1 MSPSKAA
8 GKPGNASL
16 CLRAPK
22 LFSYILRASQ
32 RTRFGAHVTPQ
43 TWGPVRG
50 EARLLAGRTEF
61 EDGERFFHHF
71 HGRLS
76 RERLNGLRVLDLGCG
91 YGGRTV
97 YYASEC
103 GAAEVVGIEPFAA
116 MVERGAELAD
126 ELGAANVRFQV
137 GRAEELPLPDASFD
151 AVVSF
156 DVIEHVD
163 DPRIAFEEIRRV
175 LRPGGHGWLV
185 FPTYRGARASHLDF
199 ITRIPAL
206 HRIFDPF
213 VIVEVVNEELATS
226 DGRYGL
232 SSLEAPSVS
241 PLGHLT
247 LPGLNGITRKDA
259 LGLMPAARL
268 CIVAEYVSPFIR
280 DHDPVPGAGVLTKML
295 SRWHTIRPLPD
306 LLIGSLAYEVVPQ

>member
-1 MSPSKAA
+1 
-8 GKPGNASL
+8 
-16 CLRAPK
+16 
-22 LFSYILRASQ
+22 
-32 RTRFGAHVTPQ
+32 
-43 TWGPVRG
+43 
-50 EARLLAGRTEF
+50 LAGRTEF
-61 EDGERFFHHF
+61 EDGDRFFQHF
-71 HGRLS
+71 HGHLT
-76 RERLNGLRVLDLGCG
+76 RERLNGLCVLDLGCG

-97 YYASEC
+97 YYAKEC
-103 GAAEVVGIEPFAA
+103 GAAEVVGIEPFAS

-126 ELGAANVRFQV
+126 ELGVANVRFQV
-137 GRAEELPLPDASFD
+137 GRAEELPLPDASCD

-163 DPRIAFEEIRRV
+163 DPTLAFKEIRRV

-213 VIVEVVNEELATS
+213 MIVEVVNERLAAS

-232 SSLEAPSVS
+232 SSLDAPRVS

-247 LPGLNGITRKDA
+247 LPGLNGITRNDA
-259 LGLMPAARL
+259 LRLMPAARL
-268 CIVAEYVSPFIR
+268 RIVAEHVSPFIR
-280 DHDPVPGAGVLTKML
+280 HQDPVPGAGVLTKVL

-306 LLIGSLAYEVVPQ
+306 LLIGSLAYEVAPQ